1 MFPANLP
8 CPCVG
13 MTSCSMDIGTT
24 AIEIERHRLHRR
36 RSGSIL
42 SAGMPQR
49 PRAITEAVGDLL
61 STEAAAAGW
70 AR

>member
-13 MTSCSMDIGTT
+13 MASCSMDIGTT

-36 RSGSIL
+36 QNCSIL
-42 SAGMPQR
+42 PAGTPQR
-49 PRAITEAVGDLL
+49 PRVITEAVGDRL
-61 STEAAAAGW
+61 STEVAAAGW